1 MLILVVSGTTF
12 DAVREVKWRDDEN
25 AKRYKKLY
33 AIDYSRIP
41 KGVLIL
47 DNSKIPPQEA
57 ARFEEI
63 KEQEAPAAAA
73 SPASGDAGKKNKN

>member
-1 MLILVVSGTTF
+1 MFTLKDGVQGFTVIDGPMAGKSFKSGMSYN
-12 DAVREVKWRDDEN
+12 E
-25 AKRYKKLY
+25 
-33 AIDYSRIP
+33 
-41 KGVLIL
+41 
-47 DNSKIPPQEA
+47 IPPQEA